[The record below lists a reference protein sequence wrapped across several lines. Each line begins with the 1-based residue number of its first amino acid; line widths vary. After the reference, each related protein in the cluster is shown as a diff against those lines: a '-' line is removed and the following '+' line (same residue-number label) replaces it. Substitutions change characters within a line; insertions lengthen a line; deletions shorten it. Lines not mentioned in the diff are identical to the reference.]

1 MIQCLNLRKTMGFVE
16 KRTNS
21 YYDYSN
27 SYYYENGDYNSYYS
41 IASDGSFVY
50 YSDEFI
56 GADGLIRETAG

>member
-1 MIQCLNLRKTMGFVE
+1 MWYDNLNEDSYSNAITGE
-16 KRTNS
+16 DSTN
-21 YYDYSN
+21 DYSN